1 MKISPQDLERDFYAA
16 LGVEKSASAKEI
28 KRAYRK
34 LAQEYHPDK
43 HPGDSTAEEKFKEI
57 SYAYDILGDAEKR
70 SKYDEGR
77 KLMAGGGF
85 RFGPGGQ
92 SASGFGAG
100 GYPGGIRLE
109 DLGGFASF
117 FDMGGGM
124 GGNAQRGPRRGRDV
138 EASLTLGFADALKGV
153 TTTITTR
160 TEAKCASC
168 NGTGAEPGTLP
179 VQCPRCHGSGS
190 ETETQ
195 GGFGFV
201 RACTKCSGT
210 GQIIENPCAG
220 CGGSGVQIRPRNIK
234 VRIPAGVEDGQTIRL
249 KGKGAAGGSGGP
261 AGDLYV
267 KVRVAPNPIFGRKG
281 ADLTVTVPVTF
292 TELAL
297 GANVKVPTMDEPVT
311 IKIPAGTRSG
321 RTFKVRG
328 KGAPKKRGGQGDL
341 LVKVEVVIPQKL
353 KAREKALLEEFAELH
368 DESPR
373 VHLDEHMKD

>member
-1 MKISPQDLERDFYAA
+1 MKISAQDLERDFYAV
-16 LGVEKSASAKEI
+16 LGVSKSASAKDI

-43 HPGDSTAEEKFKEI
+43 HPDDSAAEEKFKEI
-57 SYAYDILGDAEKR
+57 SYAYDIVGDEEKR
-70 SKYDEGR
+70 AEYDEGR

-85 RFGPGGQ
+85 RFGPGG
-92 SASGFGAG
+92 AGGAGFGGAG
-100 GYPGGIRLE
+100 FGGGIRLE
-109 DLGGFASF
+109 DLGGFGSF

-124 GGNAQRGPRRGRDV
+124 GGAGQRGPRRGHDV
-138 EASLTLGFADALKGV
+138 EATLTLGFADALTGA

-160 TEAKCASC
+160 SEARCTLC

-179 VQCPRCHGSGS
+179 VQCPRCHGTGS

-201 RACTKCSGT
+201 RSCSGCGGT
-210 GQIIENPCAG
+210 GQIIEKPCTA
-220 CGGSGVQIRPRNIK
+220 CDGSGIQLRPRNIK
-234 VRIPAGVEDGQTIRL
+234 VRIPAGVENGQTIRL
-249 KGKGAAGGSGGP
+249 KGKGAAGARGGP

-267 KVRVAPNPIFGRKG
+267 KVRVAAHPIFGRKG
-281 ADLTVTVPVTF
+281 SDLTVTVPVTF
-292 TELAL
+292 AELAL
-297 GANVKVPTMDEPVT
+297 GSNIRVPTMNEPVT

-328 KGAPKKRGGQGDL
+328 KGAPKKRGGNGDL

-368 DESPR
+368 EESPR
-373 VHLDEHMKD
+373 LHLDEYMKD